1 MIEESMKRLI
11 QIALVCL
18 TGLVLLASC
27 GQDVG
32 ETSLSGTAATSVVSR
47 TAAVSTAAASE
58 VTTRTTVTEPT
69 ETVTTTVTTTAETTT
84 VTEAPPPEVVI
95 DGPYCSAALL
105 LCDDDGSVK
114 YSKAADEQISLASIT
129 KLMTASVAL
138 KYLSPETELTVGSEI
153 GLVKPESTMAYIH
166 YGAKI
171 KLKDMIYAMLLP
183 SGNDAAYTVAACTAR
198 QLTPGGGLSDTEA
211 VELFVG
217 LMNGMAEEL
226 GMDDSHFA
234 NPEGWDDYQHYTTL
248 NDLMKLVKYAMSQ
261 PEIREAV
268 GTHQQIYY
276 YPDGTYNVWTNT
288 NLFLD
293 PSTGFYDP
301 DCTGIKTGTT
311 AAAGCCLVSAF
322 AKDGKTY
329 LCAVMGCY
337 ENLDRFT
344 LTRKLIDAYT

>member
-1 MIEESMKRLI
+1 MRKIIQTVLI
-11 QIALVCL
+11 CL
-18 TGLVLLASC
+18 TGLLMLASC
-27 GQDVG
+27 GQEVG
-32 ETSLSGTAATSVVSR
+32 VTSLSGGTETKGVSGTTTFVTSAG
-47 TAAVSTAAASE
+47 TE
-58 VTTRTTVTEPT
+58 VTDRTTVTEPA
-69 ETVTTTVTTTAETTT
+69 ETVTTAVTTAAVTTT
-84 VTEAPPPEVVI
+84 VTEAPPPEIVI
-95 DGPYCSAALL
+95 DGPYCKAALL
-105 LCDDDGSVK
+105 LYGDDGSVM

-138 KYLSPETELTVGSEI
+138 KYLSSETELTVGSEI
-153 GLVKPESTMAYIH
+153 GLVKPESTMAYLH
-166 YGAKI
+166 YGARI
-171 KLKDMIYAMLLP
+171 KLNDLIYAMLLP
-183 SGNDAAYTVAACTAR
+183 SGNDAAYTAAAGTAR
-198 QLTPGGGLSDTEA
+198 YLTPGGDLSDTEA

-226 GMDDSHFA
+226 GMNDTHFA
-234 NPEGWDDYQHYTTL
+234 NPEGWDDLQHYTTL
-248 NDLMKLVKYAMSQ
+248 NDLMKLVKHAMAQ
-261 PEIREAV
+261 PEIKEAV
-268 GTHQQIYY
+268 GTYQKIYY

-322 AKDGKTY
+322 TKNGRTC

-344 LTRKLIDAYT
+344 LTRMLIDAYT